1 MATYYFR
8 NVGTNWGDAANWSLT
23 DGGGA
28 TGVVPL
34 ATDDAVFTNNSGNC
48 TVNALNRVCQ
58 TLNFN
63 GGTGYLNTITF
74 TFNISVGGSITL
86 GTSMVFAGAA
96 SLRYVGI
103 ANSTFTSNGK
113 EVGVPFE
120 IAADTNN
127 HTITYAD
134 NWTFGENFTIQSGTA
149 SIMTYNGNTLNCKK
163 ALLTNNVGARNIS
176 GTTSIIMIGTGSIG
190 AAASANVN
198 VGLNLTINTA
208 GSYTFN
214 SLIWGYLGSK
224 TLTYTAGTITVTAN
238 ATLTLRI
245 GATATNTLNLNGVDF
260 ENITIGGGGTQTYTL
275 TSNLKCKVVTQAD
288 SSTPIIMN
296 GNTLFLTS
304 FSNVVSLVNGFSGS
318 TIFYFNCWSGNGSFN
333 AFTYSMTDTVV
344 DISNGNTLFLGNTVG
359 AGLLFFGLNFTHLQ
373 GDLIPILVSFTGT
386 FVDVLP
392 NVVFNTI
399 ANNNGFGFTLKSN
412 ITVRNLG
419 SLNQAPNSSF
429 AINGSGYSAT
439 VLDSFINSQYITN
452 AGTAKLIMGGNTN
465 ININIASFGAGIAS
479 EFEINTNGVVT
490 FNTTTQAMFRGIF
503 RHVKGQVIAKG
514 TNIWFRNGATI
525 LGASRCN
532 FDNVL
537 IDGTVTMDEFFS
549 GVPQIPTKVN
559 INGSGNY
566 VVNFQDGF
574 EKIAKNVIVSNC
586 TVGRRGQLLL
596 LSKGSFKST
605 NIGIRYYNQ
614 SPNGVGSNL
623 GTFVDNTLPST
634 QPFRKIP
641 MLVGD
646 PAYT

>member
-63 GGTGYLNTITF
+63 GGTGYINTITF

-86 GTSMVFAGAA
+86 GASMIFSGA
-96 SLRYVGI
+96 SLLRYVGI

-113 EVGVPFE
+113 EIGVPFE
-120 IAADTNN
+120 IAAATNN

-134 NWTFGENFTIQSGTA
+134 NWTFGEDFTIQSGTA
-149 SIMTYNGNTLNCKK
+149 TIMTFNGNTLNCKK
-163 ALLTNNVGARNIS
+163 SLLNNNTTTNRLIA
-176 GTTSIIMIGTGSIG
+176 GTTQIIMIGTGSIG
-190 AAASANVN
+190 STSNVN
-198 VGLNLTINTA
+198 VNIGLNFTINTA
-208 GSYTFN
+208 GSYTLN

-224 TLTYTAGTITVTAN
+224 TFTYTAGTITVTAN
-238 ATLTLRI
+238 TTLTLRI
-245 GATATNTLNLNGVDF
+245 IASATNTLNLNGIDF

-275 TSNLKCKVVTQAD
+275 TSNLKCKLMTQAD
-288 SSTPIIMN
+288 NSTPIIMN

-304 FSNVVSLVNGFSGS
+304 FTNAVSLINNFSGT

-333 AFTYSMTDTVV
+333 AFRYSMTDTVV
-344 DISNGNTLFLGNTVG
+344 DISNGNTLFLGDG
-359 AGLLFFGLNFTHLQ
+359 FGLSFFGLNFTHLQ
-373 GDLIPILVSFTGT
+373 GGLIPVNTSFNGT

-399 ANNNGFGFTLKSN
+399 ANSNGFSFTLKSN

-419 SLNQAPNSSF
+419 SINQAPNSF
-429 AINGSGYSAT
+429 FTINGSGYSAT
-439 VLDSFINSQYITN
+439 ILDSFINSQYITN
-452 AGTAKLIMGGNTN
+452 AGTAKLIMGGNTD
-465 ININIASFGAGIAS
+465 IRINIASFAAGIAS

-490 FNTTTQAMFRGIF
+490 FNTTTQAIFSGIF
-503 RHVKGQVIAKG
+503 RHIKGQVIAKG
-514 TNIWFRNGATI
+514 TNVWFRNGATV

-532 FDNVL
+532 FDNVQ
-537 IDGTVTMDEFFS
+537 IDGGGTITMDEFFC
-549 GVPQIPTKVN
+549 GTPRIPTKVTSS
-559 INGSGNY
+559 GGNY
-566 VVNFQDGF
+566 TVNFQDGF
-574 EKIAKNVIVSNC
+574 EKIAKNVVVSNC

-596 LSKGSFKST
+596 LSKGSFRGT

-634 QPFRKIP
+634 TTFRKID